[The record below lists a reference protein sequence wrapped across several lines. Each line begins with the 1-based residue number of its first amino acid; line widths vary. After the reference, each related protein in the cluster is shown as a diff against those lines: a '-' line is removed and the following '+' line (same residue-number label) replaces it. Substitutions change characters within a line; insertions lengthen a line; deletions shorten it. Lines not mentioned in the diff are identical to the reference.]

1 MYMKKYEDDKPTCEN
16 NNTFLQFRMYVC
28 SQQFFIK

>member
-16 NNTFLQFRMYVC
+16 NNTFLQFRMYVD
-28 SQQFFIK
+28 IPAVLY